1 MLSNVRIEVS
11 VEEGG
16 VIFQVGDNRRGPFSY
31 DEMKELDFVSKLA
44 SNLGV
49 EPKDV
54 LKAQLKLGSFIR
66 QNLPDVKETWEDI
79 AAASKFLMKNHHFIT
94 MNDTREV
101 YQYQD
106 GIYVPN
112 AEAFIEKQVQ
122 ENVDSGDVS
131 KYFCN
136 EVIGHVQRTT
146 YVDRKEFDSN
156 PSYLVL
162 DNCILDLDTY
172 EVKEHSP
179 YYFTKVK
186 LPVVYDV
193 SQDCPAIKKFLNEV
207 FYQDDIPIVQ
217 EFSGSCLWRN
227 YETQKALM
235 LVGDGAN
242 GKSTFVRLI
251 KALIGSENIA
261 SKTLQEL
268 ELNRFAKA
276 ELYGKL
282 VNLFADLPEAAL
294 KSTTTFK
301 SLTGGDPITAEYKG
315 KTGFPFINYA
325 KLVFST
331 NAVPEA
337 INDDTFAFFRR
348 WILLT
353 LPNRFEGV
361 NEDKDLLKK
370 LTTPEELS
378 GLLNWTL
385 EGLKRLRSKGWKFS
399 YSKTTDQLKEE
410 YIRKSS
416 PMKAFI
422 MDCLE
427 IRSDG
432 YVEKQVLF
440 NAFCEYCRDKK
451 LPTVTSDT
459 FFKRLPEHVKVE
471 IVRVTVGDKRP
482 RCFVGI
488 GLKDKSKWGMQDD
501 DQTTLG

>member
-1 MLSNVRIEVS
+1 MVEVGIRVTNEGVVYYRGS
-11 VEEGG
+11 LETKPYTLEEM
-16 VIFQVGDNRRGPFSY
+16 NRLGHNA
-31 DEMKELDFVSKLA
+31 EVAKKLETEEKEI
-44 SNLGV
+44 
-49 EPKDV
+49 
-54 LKAQLKLGSFIR
+54 LKAHLRHSLE
-66 QNLPDVKETWEDI
+66 LPQPEVWEDI
-79 AAASKFLMKNHHFIT
+79 VDASKYLLKSQHFIT
-94 MNDTREV
+94 MNDTNDIYL
-101 YQYQD
+101 YQNGAYK
-106 GIYVPN
+106 PN
-112 AEAFIEKQVQ
+112 AEAFILKEIEDNVK
-122 ENVDSGDVS
+122 ENTEVT
-131 KYFCN
+131 KHFCS
-136 EVIGHVQRTT
+136 EVIGHIQRST
-146 YVDRKEFDSN
+146 YVDRKEFDTN
-156 PSYLVL
+156 PSFLVL

-172 EVKEHSP
+172 EVKQHSP
-179 YYFTKVK
+179 EYYTKVK
-186 LPVVYDV
+186 LPVKYDGT
-193 SQDCPAIKKFLNEV
+193 QDCPNIKKFLDEV
-207 FYQDDIPIVQ
+207 FYPDDIFIVQ
-217 EFSGSCLWRN
+217 EFLGSCLWRN

-235 LVGDGAN
+235 LVGDGSN
-242 GKSTFVRLI
+242 GKSTFIYLI
-251 KALIGSENIA
+251 KSLIGSENIA

-268 ELNRFAKA
+268 EFNRFAKA

-361 NEDKDLLKK
+361 NENKDLLKK
-370 LTTPEELS
+370 LTTQEELS

-385 EGLKRLRSKGWKFS
+385 EGLKRLRSNGWKFS
-399 YSKTTDQLKEE
+399 YTKTTDQLKEE

-440 NAFCEYCRDKK
+440 NAYAEYCRNKK
-451 LPTVTSDT
+451 LPSVTSDT
-459 FFKRLPEHVKVE
+459 FFKRLPQYARVE
-471 IVRVTVGDKRP
+471 TIRKEIGDKRP
-482 RCFVGI
+482 MCFIGI
-488 GLKDKSKWGMQDD
+488 DLKDKTKWGTQEE